1 MQEIKHRITALCL
14 LLSVFLSA
22 LCAPATTASTLPP
35 SPLSLHRP
43 LPPSPMSLHRALPPF
58 PEHPLRVDASQP
70 LVIAIDIRNAY
81 AREAF
86 AQIRAKTDL
95 FFVYAEA
102 NVSKTAKVSL
112 PYANGEKLSVIL
124 SSLCRQLQ
132 LKYEIKG
139 KSVILYPDGKGRAKT
154 HSVSLHIQD
163 NEREPMIMA
172 RCELKPLGLF
182 AVTDMNGNVTI
193 PDVPEGVWTL
203 SVTYV
208 GYNELNRKLTV
219 NTPLDLQFTMTATSL
234 ALSEVVV
241 TAQQKVSGA
250 STSSVIG
257 RQAIDHLQATSL
269 ADVMQLIP
277 GQLMGNRDLTSQS
290 NLQLR
295 TLVNNNT
302 SAFGSSVIVDGVPI
316 SNNATVTQGQFSSTA
331 FTGTDLRQVGADNIE
346 QVEVIRG
353 IPSAEY
359 GDLTSGLV
367 VVKSKA
373 GVTPW
378 QLKGKINPEMKNFS
392 LSKGIRAAAGI
403 LNFSIDYA
411 EAWGDPRQK
420 TRSFNRYNVAVGYDY
435 DLSRRW
441 HTDTKLRFMQARDW
455 TGNDPDAIDDGTYSE
470 NSNLSWTISHRGR
483 ITVNKPLMRT
493 LTYTLGLTAGSTDNT
508 NSSFVTNSTGLLPII
523 TAMQSGYYHVPWMTT
538 SYLATG
544 KTESRPGNVF
554 AKLNDAF
561 YFDLG
566 KTKQSF
572 KVGMEYHYDWN
583 NGRGYYN
590 VDDALPYRP
599 NSDGRPRAFSDIP
612 GLHQFNAYAED
623 NFSWQMNSVNE
634 LRVNFGLRFTAMQP
648 FNSLATTALS
658 PRLNVSMAL
667 TKWLDLRAGIGLNSK
682 TPGLNY
688 LYPDKKYNDRV
699 AANYMPQSDKTGQL
713 LVYHTQVYDVKRSK
727 DLKNATTTKIEAGLD
742 AKLPWGGTLSLLAY
756 QDKTPDGFGNATE
769 YFTYYSNIYTEAQ
782 GLIVTPGQPTK
793 IDMGNPERC
802 DLVFMTTGKI
812 GNTNSMVNR
821 GVEIDFNFGTIKPLN
836 TSIFLSGAY
845 QQTKVWNTDMNS
857 SSVRTSL
864 LPVDYTSHGTTPFKV
879 IYPSALDY
887 SRYSRFLNTL
897 RIVTNIPQLK
907 MVASFTAQVVWH
919 DWNQS
924 YVADKEAIGWID
936 GNLARHD
943 ISDEMKNGYIGMDG
957 IYYAAK
963 PDNQSSVL
971 ISDLTTKVSDN
982 APNKNPVTWNMS
994 ARLTKELGKFGGLSL
1009 YVNNCMFYEP
1019 YLSNNT
1025 TTTLTQ
1031 RNTGTFGFGAE
1042 LFINL

>member
-1 MQEIKHRITALCL
+1 MRHKIAMLCL
-14 LLSVFLSA
+14 LFFVSV
-22 LCAPATTASTLPP
+22 
-35 SPLSLHRP
+35 SL
-43 LPPSPMSLHRALPPF
+43 F
-58 PEHPLRVDASQP
+58 GQSQT
-70 LVIAIDIRNAY
+70 IAIDIRNAY

-86 AQIRAKTDL
+86 SQIKSKTDM

-112 PYANGEKLSVIL
+112 PYERGEKLSVIL
-124 SSLCRQLQ
+124 TSLCNQLG

-139 KSVILYPDGKGRAKT
+139 KQIVLFPMSKSREKSHRIA
-154 HSVSLHIQD
+154 LHIQD
-163 NEREPMIMA
+163 NEKEPMIMA

-182 AVTDMNGNVTI
+182 AVTDMNGNVTMN
-193 PDVPEGVWTL
+193 DVPEGEWTL

-208 GYNELNRKLTV
+208 GFNELNRKLNV
-219 NTPLDLQFTMTATSL
+219 DKDVELNLVMNATSL
-234 ALSEVVV
+234 ALNEVVV

-257 RQAIDHLQATSL
+257 RQAIDHLQAASL

-277 GQLMGNRDLTSQS
+277 GQVMGNRDLTAQS

-302 SAFGSSVIVDGVPI
+302 SAFGSSVIVDGVPM

-331 FTGTDLRQVGADNIE
+331 FTGTDLRQIGADNIE

-378 QLKGKINPEMKNFS
+378 QVKGKINPEMKNVSVGKGFS
-392 LSKGIRAAAGI
+392 IKKAGI
-403 LNFSIDYA
+403 VNVNFDYA
-411 EAWGDPRQK
+411 KAWGDPRQK
-420 TRSFNRYNVAVGYDY
+420 TRSFNRYNIGIGYDY
-435 DLSRRW
+435 DISKRW
-441 HTDTKLRFMQARDW
+441 HTDTKLKFMQAKDW
-455 TGNDPDAIDDGTYSE
+455 TGNDPDAIDDGTFSE
-470 NSNLSWTISHRGR
+470 NNTINWSLSHRGR
-483 ITVNKPLMRT
+483 LTVNKPLMRT
-493 LTYTLGLTAGSTDNT
+493 FTYTLGLTMGSTDNT
-508 NSSFVTNSTGLLPII
+508 NSSYVTNSTGLLPII
-523 TAMQSGYYHVPWMTT
+523 TAMESGYHEVPWMTT

-544 KTESRPGNVF
+544 KTESRPGNIF
-554 AKLNDAF
+554 AKVNDAF
-561 YFDLG
+561 YFDAG

-583 NGRGYYN
+583 NGKGYYN
-590 VDDALPYRP
+590 MNEALPYRP

-623 NFSWQMNSVNE
+623 NFSWQMNKINE

-648 FNSLATTALS
+648 FNSLATTAFS
-658 PRLNVSMAL
+658 PRLNVSLAL

-699 AANYMPQSDKTGQL
+699 AANYMPQNDKEGQL
-713 LVYHTQVYDVKRSK
+713 LVYHTQVYDVKKSK
-727 DLKNATTTKIEAGLD
+727 DLKNATTTKIEVGLD

-769 YFTYYSNIYTEAQ
+769 YFSYPSNIYTEAQ
-782 GLIVTPGQPTK
+782 GLIITPGQPTS
-793 IDMGNPERC
+793 IDWNSPARRE
-802 DLVFMTTGKI
+802 LVYMTTGKI
-812 GNTNSMVNR
+812 GNTNTMVNR
-821 GVEIDFNFGTIKPLN
+821 GVEIDFNLGTIKPLN
-836 TSIFLSGAY
+836 TSFFISGAY
-845 QQTKVWNTDMNS
+845 QQTKTWSTDMNS
-857 SSVRTSL
+857 SSVRTAL
-864 LPVDYTSHGTTPFKV
+864 LPVEYTSYGITPFKV
-879 IYPSALDY
+879 IYPSAQDY
-887 SRYSRFLNTL
+887 TKYSRFLNTM
-897 RIVTNIPQLK
+897 RIVTNIPSLK
-907 MVASFTAQVVWH
+907 MVASFTAQVIWH

-936 GNLARHD
+936 KNLISHD
-943 ISDEMKNGYIGMDG
+943 ITPDMKNGYIGMDG
-957 IYYAAK
+957 IYYASK
-963 PDNQSSVL
+963 PADQSSVL

-982 APNKNPVTWNMS
+982 APNKNPITWNMS
-994 ARLTKELGKFGGLSL
+994 ARLTKELGKFGGLSI

-1019 YLSNNT
+1019 YLSNNI

-1031 RNTGTFGFGAE
+1031 RNVGTFGFGAE
-1042 LFINL
+1042 LFVNL